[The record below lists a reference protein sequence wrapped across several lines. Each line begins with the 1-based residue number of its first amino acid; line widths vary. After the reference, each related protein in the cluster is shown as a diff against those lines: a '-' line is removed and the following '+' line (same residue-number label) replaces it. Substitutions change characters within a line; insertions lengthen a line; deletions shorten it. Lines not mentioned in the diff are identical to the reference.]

1 MKMIVCFMLAASCA
15 TVSMAQD
22 GGNGGAERR
31 GVRFTGGP
39 VAEMNASG
47 FVHSGISGGR
57 STMDIGAN
65 LGGFVD
71 MEITRWFSIQGCM
84 TFQYKSS
91 DFEWTGETGRY
102 KYWGVEIP
110 LYAMFHL
117 PLRGGDRLSLG
128 VGPYTNFGLGA
139 SYTVNGQ
146 KLDVYE
152 KDKDTGLPAMTDT
165 DTGFGFKVGYEF
177 SSGLQ
182 INATY
187 RISATNVVDANSSKA
202 KMYPQAMSVGVA
214 YRFGK
219 N

>member
-1 MKMIVCFMLAASCA
+1 MIVCFMLAASCA

-65 LGGFVD
+65 VGGFVD

-91 DFEWTGETGRY
+91 DFEWTGETGDTSTGELRFRSTQCSICRY
-102 KYWGVEIP
+102 
-110 LYAMFHL
+110 
-117 PLRGGDRLSLG
+117 
-128 VGPYTNFGLGA
+128 
-139 SYTVNGQ
+139 
-146 KLDVYE
+146 
-152 KDKDTGLPAMTDT
+152 
-165 DTGFGFKVGYEF
+165 
-177 SSGLQ
+177 
-182 INATY
+182 
-187 RISATNVVDANSSKA
+187 
-202 KMYPQAMSVGVA
+202 VA
-214 YRFGK
+214 AAG
-219 N
+219 